1 MLIDTI
7 RNDMMI
13 ARKNKDK
20 EASAILQTVV
30 AEIDRMNGLGKGTV
44 TEQQAVSVLKK
55 FHKEAESNADMARK
69 MGREC
74 DSVSFE
80 REASILSKY
89 IPSTMSFDE
98 VYNTLKT
105 CITKDMNKGQAMK
118 VAMPM
123 LRSKAE
129 GKDISAAVDRILSE

>member
-7 RNDMMI
+7 RDDMMI

-20 EASAILQTVV
+20 ESSAILQTVV
-30 AEIDRMNGLGKGTV
+30 AEIDRMNGLGNGAV
-44 TEQQAVSVLKK
+44 TEQQTVSVLKK
-55 FHKEAESNADMARK
+55 FRKEAESNADMARK

-129 GKDISAAVDRILSE
+129 GSLISGVVDKILSE

>member
-7 RNDMMI
+7 RDDMMI

-20 EASAILQTVV
+20 ESSAILQTVI
-30 AEIDRMNGLGKGTV
+30 AEIDRMNGLGNGAV
-44 TEQQAVSVLKK
+44 TEQQTVSILKK
-55 FHKEAESNADMARK
+55 FRKEAESNADMARK

-123 LRSKAE
+123 LRSKAD
-129 GKDISAAVDRILSE
+129 GRLISEVVDKILSE

>member
-7 RNDMMI
+7 RDDMMI

-20 EASAILQTVV
+20 ESSAILQTVI
-30 AEIDRMNGLGKGTV
+30 AEIDRMNGLGNGAV
-44 TEQQAVSVLKK
+44 TEQQTVSILKK
-55 FHKEAESNADMARK
+55 FRKEAESNADMARK

-129 GKDISAAVDRILSE
+129 GSVISGVVDKILSE

>member
-7 RNDMMI
+7 RDDMMI

-20 EASAILQTVV
+20 ESSAILQTVI
-30 AEIDRMNGLGKGTV
+30 AEIDRMNGLGNGAV
-44 TEQQAVSVLKK
+44 TEQQTVSILKK
-55 FHKEAESNADMARK
+55 FRKEAESNADMARK

-74 DSVSFE
+74 DSISFE

-129 GKDISAAVDRILSE
+129 GSVISGVVDKILSE

>member
-20 EASAILQTVV
+20 ESSAILQTVI
-30 AEIDRMNGLGKGTV
+30 AEIDRMNGLGNGAV
-44 TEQQAVSVLKK
+44 TEQQTVSILKK
-55 FHKEAESNADMARK
+55 FRKEAESNADMARK

-118 VAMPM
+118 VAMSM
-123 LRSKAE
+123 LRSKAD
-129 GKDISAAVDRILSE
+129 GRLISEVVDKILSE